1 MKNNAGLPSVL
12 FSFVLFW
19 ARWRG
24 QPTKS
29 CICNSSKALPT
40 PTAAKLVN
48 LHCSWEAFDFTKQ
61 KRSRSQ
67 KGSFLGSDAKIRK
80 WTLQG
85 SSRKKKGEAATQRSW
100 GREEHKNSTKPI
112 SLDARKQDERE
123 GVYLC
128 LDFKY
133 LRGQKKI
140 QWRETDDLVHVEK
153 KEDERTVN

>member
-1 MKNNAGLPSVL
+1 MQDYLLYFFPSSCFQPGDEDSQPNPAYAIHPRHCQRQLLPNWWTYTVVGKHLISRNKKGL
-12 FSFVLFW
+12 
-19 ARWRG
+19 G
-24 QPTKS
+24 
-29 CICNSSKALPT
+29 
-40 PTAAKLVN
+40 AK
-48 LHCSWEAFDFTKQ
+48 
-61 KRSRSQ
+61 

-133 LRGQKKI
+133 WRGQKKT